1 MDMNMSDLLMVRDRR
16 ARCRKVARP
25 CQCDTVK
32 KDISYMLAVIPTVPL
47 VVVILVANI
56 ISGTKKL

>member
-1 MDMNMSDLLMVRDRR
+1 
-16 ARCRKVARP
+16 
-25 CQCDTVK
+25 VK